1 MRRISISL
9 ALIFLAQLI
18 LAQDYYNDSSL
29 IRKNTWHLALNFPT
43 TKGLIYA
50 FGTEFQHPLTKKVTY
65 VTSAHISVLT
75 NVFKSHSSKS
85 TQYLFNIQPAGIL
98 LGERKWKLESNISFS
113 YNASVGTGIV
123 PNDHNGT
130 EIYFNIFLG
139 TRYVFKKI
147 PLSVHLGLMPRYNL
161 VGDYYWYN
169 NGKKSKW
176 VPGFDLGFTYKL
188 SKINNPR

>member
-1 MRRISISL
+1 MIKISISL
-9 ALIFLAQLI
+9 TFIFLSQLI
-18 LAQDYYNDSSL
+18 LAQDFYNDSSL
-29 IRKNTWHLALNFPT
+29 TMKNTWQIAFNFPT

-50 FGTEFQHPLTKKVTY
+50 LGTEFQHPVTKKVTY

-75 NVFKSHSSKS
+75 NAFKKHSNKS

-98 LGERKWKLESNISFS
+98 IGESKWKFESNISFS

-130 EIYFNIFLG
+130 EVYFNIFIG
-139 TRYVFKKI
+139 TRYVLKKI
-147 PLSVHLGLMPRYNL
+147 PLSIHIGLMPRYNL
-161 VGDYYWYN
+161 VGGYYWYD

-176 VPGFDLGFTYKL
+176 VPGFDFGFTYK
-188 SKINNPR
+188 INL